1 VSTTPSGPSDHDQP
15 PPPSP
20 PPPPAPAGPWASD
33 NLPTNPLAATA
44 NVVEQPPSIV
54 TAVRLMWAGAALTAV
69 GVLLSFTQTDAIR
82 EQIEDSDS
90 SLSPSEVDTAVSVG
104 IAFSVVFGIVGVG
117 LWLWMANANGKG
129 HSWAR
134 TVATVL
140 GGLNAFS
147 AVISLVA
154 SGTATT
160 LSIVLTIISLVL
172 AVVILVLLYRPDSSA
187 FYAARSRIG

>member
-1 VSTTPSGPSDHDQP
+1 MSTTPSGPSDHDQP
-15 PPPSP
+15 PPQSP
-20 PPPPAPAGPWASD
+20 PPPPAGPWASD

-90 SLSPSEVDTAVSVG
+90 SLSASEVDTAVSVG

-129 HSWAR
+129 QSWAR

-160 LSIVLTIISLVL
+160 LSIVLTVISLVL